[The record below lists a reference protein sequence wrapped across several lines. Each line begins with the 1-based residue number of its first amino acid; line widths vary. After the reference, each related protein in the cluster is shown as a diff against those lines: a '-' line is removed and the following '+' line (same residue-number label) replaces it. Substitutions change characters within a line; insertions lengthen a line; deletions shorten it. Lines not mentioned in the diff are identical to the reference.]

1 MYRVQHR
8 RVGAVIWTAIMC
20 FSVGCGLAAGYIWSF
35 AAGIPLMI
43 ALALVGLSAQ
53 RRISK
58 ARWIRRFPELA
69 DEQARWRRTPG

>member
-1 MYRVQHR
+1 MD
-8 RVGAVIWTAIMC
+8 AVIWTAIMGV
-20 FSVGCGLAAGYIWSF
+20 SVAGGLAVSYVWSF

-43 ALALVGLSAQ
+43 TLALLGLSAQ